1 MHAPYDSDRTLVY
14 VVEDDEDLCE
24 EMVLA
29 LDELGFDA
37 RGFRDAGSFYKAF
50 AVNPCHSA
58 VIDIGLP
65 GEDGL
70 SIVSHLRAVPGVRM
84 VLVTAR
90 GQLKDRLD
98 GLRRGADAYLV
109 KPVHL
114 DELAE
119 TLRALNRRAGPA
131 DAPPALSAPP
141 APPIPLWRLVEGD
154 WVLTDPAGRRM
165 TLTATERAFLA
176 RLFASPGSEVSRA
189 ELIVALGGD
198 SFDFSAHRVDAI
210 AHRLRRKAQR
220 AGMTLPLHSVRGVG
234 YVFAEPC

>member
-1 MHAPYDSDRTLVY
+1 MQSPYESERTRVY

-29 LDELGFDA
+29 LDELGFYA
-37 RGFRDAGSFYKAF
+37 SGFRDAGSFYKAF
-50 AVNPCHSA
+50 AVRPCHSA
-58 VIDIGLP
+58 VLDIGLP

-84 VLVTAR
+84 VMVTAR
-90 GQLKDRLD
+90 GQLKDRLE

-119 TLRALNRRAGPA
+119 TLRALNRRAGPGDVPA
-131 DAPPALSAPP
+131 AAPAAPSTK
-141 APPIPLWRLVEGD
+141 LWRLVEGD
-154 WVLTDPAGRRM
+154 WVLSDPVGRRM
-165 TLTATERAFLA
+165 TLTSTERAFLT
-176 RLFASPGSEVSRA
+176 RLFANPGSEVSRA
-189 ELIVALGGD
+189 DLILALGGD

-220 AGMTLPLHSVRGVG
+220 VGMTLPLHSVRGIG

>member
-1 MHAPYDSDRTLVY
+1 MQAPYDSDRTRVY

-29 LDELGFDA
+29 LGELGFDA
-37 RGFRDAGSFYKAF
+37 SGFRDAGSFYRAF
-50 AVNPCHSA
+50 AVRPCHSA

-119 TLRALNRRAGPA
+119 TLRALNRRAGPGA
-131 DAPPALSAPP
+131 APAVP
-141 APPIPLWRLVEGD
+141 APATPSTTLWRLAEGD

-165 TLTATERAFLA
+165 TLTSTERAFIT

-189 ELIVALGGD
+189 DLILALGGD

-220 AGMTLPLHSVRGVG
+220 VGMTLPLHSVRGIG